1 MTTSTLEREGGIAK
15 LVEANVLIQKAI
27 ESSKGSFKIKMEVG
41 VINDMTEELCPLA
54 VIPRLGY
61 TKAWLYQGHMPWLY

>member
-41 VINDMTEELCPLA
+41 VIQGL
-54 VIPRLGY
+54 VIILV
-61 TKAWLYQGHMPWLY
+61 